1 MIKVKVARFYYQSI
15 HIGSCTVADH
25 SKSQDEN
32 EKTAKVYQINSLADK
47 IDALSRSQE
56 DLKALIIAQGQTY
69 PTRTELALEL
79 EKRDNKIADLKK
91 TIATYSRVV
100 WIVASAVIPTIALSL
115 WQLIINERN
124 A

>member
-1 MIKVKVARFYYQSI
+1 M
-15 HIGSCTVADH
+15 ADH
-25 SKSQDEN
+25 SKSQNEN
-32 EKTAKVYQINSLADK
+32 ERTAKVYQINSLADK

-100 WIVASAVIPTIALSL
+100 WIVVSAVIPTVALSL
-115 WQLIINERN
+115 WQLIINERST
-124 A
+124 

>member
-1 MIKVKVARFYYQSI
+1 M
-15 HIGSCTVADH
+15 ADH
-25 SKSQDEN
+25 SKSQNEN

-56 DLKALIIAQGQTY
+56 DLKTLIIAQGQTY

-79 EKRDNKIADLKK
+79 EKRDSKIADLKK

-100 WIVASAVIPTIALSL
+100 WIVVSAVIPTIALSL
-115 WQLIINERN
+115 WQLLINERN
-124 A
+124 T

>member
-1 MIKVKVARFYYQSI
+1 M
-15 HIGSCTVADH
+15 ADH

>member
-1 MIKVKVARFYYQSI
+1 M
-15 HIGSCTVADH
+15 ADH

-79 EKRDNKIADLKK
+79 EKRDSKIADLKK

-100 WIVASAVIPTIALSL
+100 WIVVSAAIPTIALSL

>member
-1 MIKVKVARFYYQSI
+1 M
-15 HIGSCTVADH
+15 ADH
-25 SKSQDEN
+25 SKSQNEN
-32 EKTAKVYQINSLADK
+32 ERTAKVYQINSLADK

-91 TIATYSRVV
+91 TIATYSRAV
-100 WIVASAVIPTIALSL
+100 WIVVSAVIPTIALSL
-115 WQLIINERN
+115 WKLIINERN

>member
-1 MIKVKVARFYYQSI
+1 M
-15 HIGSCTVADH
+15 ADR
-25 SKSQDEN
+25 SKSQNEN

-100 WIVASAVIPTIALSL
+100 WIVVSAVIPTIALSL
-115 WQLIINERN
+115 LQLIINERN

>member
-1 MIKVKVARFYYQSI
+1 M
-15 HIGSCTVADH
+15 ADH
-25 SKSQDEN
+25 SKSQNEN

-91 TIATYSRVV
+91 TIAAYSRVV
-100 WIVASAVIPTIALSL
+100 WIVVSAVIPTIALSL
-115 WQLIINERN
+115 LQLIINERN

>member
-1 MIKVKVARFYYQSI
+1 M
-15 HIGSCTVADH
+15 ADH

-100 WIVASAVIPTIALSL
+100 WIVVSTVIPTIALSL